1 MNTHYGVRTENK
13 RTHGKGQYA
22 LRNTEYGI
30 RITQYAYM
38 PYNVVTTEHKT
49 NNDEHQLMPFI
60 PCPSGLLYGHLH
72 LA

>member
-30 RITQYAYM
+30 QITQYAYM
-38 PYNVVTTEHKT
+38 E
-49 NNDEHQLMPFI
+49 
-60 PCPSGLLYGHLH
+60 S
-72 LA
+72 